1 MRQVGDFMD
10 LINFKLISVV
20 MLFIILISIHLTLNK
35 ILLVLKEIRDNIK
48 ASGFDSKFNR
58 F

>member
-10 LINFKLISVV
+10 LINFKLIAVV

-48 ASGFDSKFNR
+48 AGGFDSKFNR

>member
-1 MRQVGDFMD
+1 MD
-10 LINFKLISVV
+10 LINFKLIAVV

>member
-10 LINFKLISVV
+10 LINFKLIAVV

>member
-10 LINFKLISVV
+10 LINFKLIAVV

-48 ASGFDSKFNR
+48 VSGFDSKFNR

>member
-10 LINFKLISVV
+10 LINFKLIAVV
-20 MLFIILISIHLTLNK
+20 MLFIILISINLTLNK